1 MPSKNPHTGDHSPF
15 TLAVVSSVFTVF
27 LLTSIDVM
35 HGFFSQSPVIKET
48 MTVKYLIW
56 GIFAVFTFVLA
67 IKYLIEKKREVK

>member
-1 MPSKNPHTGDHSPF
+1 MASKKPSTEAHSPF

-35 HGFFSQSPVIKET
+35 HGFFSLSPVVKET

-56 GIFAVFTFVLA
+56 GVFAVFTFVLA